1 MTLIRISSKVVVT
14 DAEMPGIE
22 LGKRRRYYTP
32 AEVALHNCA
41 EDCWV
46 SIFNQVYDL
55 TELIAKNR
63 GPLAQPLVQAAGGDI
78 SHWFDESTR
87 DVRSHVD
94 EVTGLELPYLPMGRF
109 LHVPPPEP
117 SSSWRTDFSPWW
129 RDETTCIGRLSEKT
143 RSVEIVNVLS
153 QQTDVLLVCSE
164 ETLDEIQDR
173 YLEHNAHARSYTW
186 KSLQNGEFVPLDMKK
201 TLAENDVPD
210 ESEEFERLS
219 INDDYYTPTLHVYY
233 NDDLTVA

>member
-1 MTLIRISSKVVVT
+1 MRKPNG
-14 DAEMPGIE
+14 MPIE
-22 LGKRRRYYTP
+22 LGKRRRFYTP

-46 SIFNQVYDL
+46 SIFNKVYDL
-55 TELIAKNR
+55 TEFIGKNR
-63 GPLAQPLVQAAGGDI
+63 GPLAQPIIQAAGSDI
-78 SHWFDESTR
+78 SHWFDEATSN
-87 DVRSHVD
+87 VRVHVD
-94 EVTGLELPYLPMGRF
+94 EDTDLELPYIPMGRF
-109 LHVPPPEP
+109 LHVPPAAPT
-117 SSSWRTDFSPWW
+117 SSWRTNFGSPWW
-129 RDETTCIGRLSEKT
+129 RDDQLCIGRLSEKT
-143 RSVEIVNVLS
+143 RSVEVVNVLA

-219 INDDYYTPTLHVYY
+219 INDDYYTPTLHVYF